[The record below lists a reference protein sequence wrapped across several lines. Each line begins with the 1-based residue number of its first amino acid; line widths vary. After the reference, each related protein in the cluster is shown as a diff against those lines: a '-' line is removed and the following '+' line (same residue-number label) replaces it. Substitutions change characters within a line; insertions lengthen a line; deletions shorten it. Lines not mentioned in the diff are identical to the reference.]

1 MAFSAAAAAAAA
13 TTAVAATDDDE
24 SAAAP
29 ATAHSGLKLYDI
41 EDFISR
47 TLEK

>member
-1 MAFSAAAAAAAA
+1 MAFSAAAAAAA

-24 SAAAP
+24 SAAP